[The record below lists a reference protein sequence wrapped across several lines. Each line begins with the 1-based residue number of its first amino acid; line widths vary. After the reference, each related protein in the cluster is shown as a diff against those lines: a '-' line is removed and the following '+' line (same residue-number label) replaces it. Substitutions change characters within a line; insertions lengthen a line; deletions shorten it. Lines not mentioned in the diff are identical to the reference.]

1 MGTIIYLNEGRKL
14 NDLLQ
19 EDENT
24 FLTYY
29 SNYARW
35 SEKIRKARRW
45 SEKVT
50 SPRRIK
56 NMRLRSLPLRSD
68 KVDHYLFL
76 NGEDAIFVTRSK
88 WRKVA
93 IRIDALMK
101 SPKNTDNSSCNQ
113 KNTGR
118 RFEKRRPK
126 LLPKNC
132 LKRELLLDLFK
143 FVFS

>member
-93 IRIDALMK
+93 IRIDANNLQQLK
-101 SPKNTDNSSCNQ
+101 EDYPYRYARCVRD
-113 KNTGR
+113 GVAAY
-118 RFEKRRPK
+118 
-126 LLPKNC
+126 C
-132 LKRELLLDLFK
+132 LNEEPEEYGQLFM
-143 FVFS
+143 